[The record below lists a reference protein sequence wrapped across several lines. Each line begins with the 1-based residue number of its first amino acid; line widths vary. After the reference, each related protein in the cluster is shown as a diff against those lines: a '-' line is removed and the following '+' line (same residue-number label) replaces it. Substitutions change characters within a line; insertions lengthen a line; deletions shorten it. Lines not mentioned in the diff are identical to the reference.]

1 MNERLMTCW
10 QRPPDA
16 MKFGWTETGELEC
29 LGWTWWD
36 GSDGFTCSE
45 DW

>member
-1 MNERLMTCW
+1 MRLHTCW

-16 MKFGWTETGELEC
+16 LYLGWTESGELEV
-29 LGWTWWD
+29 LHWGWWD